1 MLYNYFIIAFRNI
14 LKYKVFSFINV
25 IGLTIGITCCILLT
39 LFIHY
44 EFSYERHF
52 NDYQNIYRITSTIA
66 SDQWTSAIPCTAPPM
81 VPTFQR
87 EFPEIQ
93 TATRVVMPPD
103 VQTHYLRFEDKA
115 FYEDRGYVVDSTFF
129 DVFSY
134 PFEEGDQATALDGA
148 SPVVLSHDLARKFF
162 PKVSALDQL
171 LIITSGGIADTFR
184 VTGVL
189 KPYKNPSQ
197 LDAGFYM
204 GMNNKGWGKII
215 NDIQS
220 WAQTFIYS
228 FVKLRAETSV
238 EDLTAK
244 MPALMEKHGAKELK
258 AMGFTYTPALQPL
271 KDMHLY
277 SAREF
282 TSNSALTDIGPS
294 GNIISVYIVASICV
308 FILLIACINFIN
320 LTTAKAFQ
328 RASEVGVRK
337 SLGASR
343 IVLIRQFLGES
354 LLITLIAVILS
365 VVFVELTLPIFN
377 SIAQKNLSINGQN
390 IGFIV
395 LMLSAITVATG
406 VISGS
411 YPAFYLSA
419 FQPARVL
426 KEKYVSTGS
435 TGWLRKSLVVFQFVI
450 SISMISSILI
460 IRKQISFVQNMPLGF
475 NPEYKITIP
484 IQTGEAKA
492 GYQNLKNR
500 LKQLPGV
507 SEVSASSAL
516 PATPTVRNLP
526 LYPDGASAEGA
537 VPHFW
542 ISIDE
547 NYFDMLGVKLLQGRN
562 LNTETDAAAFM
573 VPLTR
578 IVVNETSL
586 KENNIEVEKALG
598 TKLHVE
604 LNGQKLI
611 FEIVGVVEDF
621 HQFSMHKSV
630 APMMFII
637 PKPEMMDYN
646 ALCVATTAANFDRTL
661 GDVEKIWKQIMPN
674 SIFEYS
680 VLTENI
686 KRQYDADQRVFA
698 VIATFTSIAIV
709 LSCLGLY
716 GLSIFTAE
724 RKVKEIGIRKVFGA
738 NVSQIVRI
746 LSFDFIKLVLIA
758 IAIAIPVGYYA
769 MNAWLENFAY
779 KIEMDAGIFILAGS
793 MAIAIAGLT
802 IGHEAL
808 KAALKNP
815 VDSIRNE

>member
-1 MLYNYFIIAFRNI
+1 M
-14 LKYKVFSFINV
+14 
-25 IGLTIGITCCILLT
+25 
-39 LFIHY
+39 FIHY
-44 EFSYERHF
+44 EFSYEKHF
-52 NDYQNIYRITSTIA
+52 NDYQNIYRVTSTIT
-66 SDQWTSAIPCTAPPM
+66 SDQWTTTIPCTAPPI

-93 TATRVVMPPD
+93 SATRVVIPPD
-103 VQTHYLRFEDKA
+103 VQRHYLRFEDKA

-134 PFEEGDQATALDGA
+134 AFEEGDPATALDGA

-162 PKVSALDQL
+162 AETSALDHL

-189 KPYKNPSQ
+189 KPFENPSQ

-215 NDIQS
+215 NDMQS

-228 FVKLRAETSV
+228 FVKLRPETSA
-238 EDLTAK
+238 EDLTTK

-258 AMGFTYTPALQPL
+258 AMGFAYTPGLQPL

-328 RASEVGVRK
+328 RAPEVGVRK

-343 IVLIRQFLGES
+343 TVLIRQFLGES
-354 LLITLIAVILS
+354 LLITLIAMILS
-365 VVFVELTLPIFN
+365 VLFVELTLPIFN
-377 SIAQKNLSINGQN
+377 SIAQKNLSINIQN

-395 LMLSAITVATG
+395 LMLLAIAVATG

-426 KEKYVSTGS
+426 KEKYVSASS
-435 TGWLRKSLVVFQFVI
+435 TGWLRKGLVVFQFVI
-450 SISMISSILI
+450 SISLISSILI

-492 GYQNLKNR
+492 GYQILKNR
-500 LKQLPGV
+500 FKQLPGV
-507 SEVSASSAL
+507 SEVSASSAF

-537 VPHFW
+537 VPHYW

-562 LNTETDAAAFM
+562 LNTETDAA
-573 VPLTR
+573 
-578 IVVNETSL
+578 
-586 KENNIEVEKALG
+586 
-598 TKLHVE
+598 
-604 LNGQKLI
+604 
-611 FEIVGVVEDF
+611 GVHGSIDPNC
-621 HQFSMHKSV
+621 HQRNQF
-630 APMMFII
+630 
-637 PKPEMMDYN
+637 
-646 ALCVATTAANFDRTL
+646 
-661 GDVEKIWKQIMPN
+661 
-674 SIFEYS
+674 
-680 VLTENI
+680 
-686 KRQYDADQRVFA
+686 
-698 VIATFTSIAIV
+698 
-709 LSCLGLY
+709 
-716 GLSIFTAE
+716 E
-724 RKVKEIGIRKVFGA
+724 RK
-738 NVSQIVRI
+738 Q
-746 LSFDFIKLVLIA
+746 
-758 IAIAIPVGYYA
+758 
-769 MNAWLENFAY
+769 
-779 KIEMDAGIFILAGS
+779 
-793 MAIAIAGLT
+793 
-802 IGHEAL
+802 H
-808 KAALKNP
+808 
-815 VDSIRNE
+815 RNG

>member
-1 MLYNYFIIAFRNI
+1 MLYNYFVIAFRNI
-14 LKYKVFSFINV
+14 LKQKVFSFINV
-25 IGLTIGITCCILLT
+25 LGLTIGITCCILLA

-44 EFSYERHF
+44 EFSYEKHF
-52 NDYQNIYRITSTIA
+52 KDYQNIYRVTSILE
-66 SDQWTSAIPCTAPPM
+66 SDQWSSTIPCTAPPM

-93 TATRVVMPPD
+93 SATRVVIPPD
-103 VQTHYLRFEDKA
+103 VQRHYLRFEDKG
-115 FYEDRGYVVDSTFF
+115 FYETRGYVVDSTFF

-134 PFEEGDQATALDGA
+134 PFEEGDPATALDGA

-162 PKVSALDQL
+162 ADASALDQI
-171 LIITSGGIADTFR
+171 LIITSGGIADTFH

-189 KPYKNPSQ
+189 KPYEHPSQ

-215 NDIQS
+215 NDMQS
-220 WAQTFIYS
+220 WVQTFIYS
-228 FVKLRAETSV
+228 FVKLKQGTLV
-238 EDLTAK
+238 DNLTAK

-258 AMGFTYTPALQPL
+258 AMGFKSTPGLQPL

-277 SAREF
+277 SAQEF
-282 TSNSALTDIGPS
+282 TSATALTDIGTS
-294 GNIISVYIVASICV
+294 GNIMSVYVIASICL

-328 RASEVGVRK
+328 RAGEVGVRK

-343 IVLIRQFLGES
+343 TVLIRQFLGES
-354 LLITLIAVILS
+354 LLITAIAMILS
-365 VVFVELTLPIFN
+365 VVFVQLALPIFN

-390 IGFIV
+390 IGFIA
-395 LMLSAITVATG
+395 LMLVGISIVTG

-426 KEKYVSTGS
+426 KEKYVSANS

-450 SISMISSILI
+450 SIALISSILI

-500 LKQLPGV
+500 IKQLANV

-516 PATPTVRNLP
+516 PATPTVRTLP
-526 LYPDGASAEGA
+526 LYRDGATAEGA
-537 VPHFW
+537 VPHYW

-562 LNTETDAAAFM
+562 LNAATDTAGFLA
-573 VPLTR
+573 PLTR
-578 IVVNETSL
+578 IVVNEASL
-586 KENNIEVEKALG
+586 KETNIEPEKAIG
-598 TKLHVE
+598 TKLQVD
-604 LNGQKLI
+604 LNGQNLK
-611 FEIVGVVEDF
+611 FEIVGVVQDF
-621 HQFSMHKSV
+621 HQFSMHKSL
-630 APMMFII
+630 APMMFMI
-637 PKPEMMDYN
+637 PKPEMMDYS
-646 ALCVATTAANFDRTL
+646 ALCVATGAANFEGTL
-661 GDVEKIWKQIMPN
+661 TELKKIWKELMPN

-680 VLTENI
+680 ILTDNI
-686 KRQYDADQRVFA
+686 KQQYEADQRVFA
-698 VIATFTSIAIV
+698 VSAIFTTIAIV
-709 LSCLGLY
+709 ISCLGLY

-738 NVSQIVRI
+738 NVSQIVGI

-758 IAIAIPVGYYA
+758 IVIAIPVGYYA

-779 KIEMDAGIFILAGS
+779 KIEMDAAIFILAGF
-793 MAIAIAGLT
+793 MAITIAGLT
-802 IGHEAL
+802 IGFEAL

>member
-52 NDYQNIYRITSTIA
+52 NDYQNIYRVTSTIA
-66 SDQWTSAIPCTAPPM
+66 SDQWTSTIPCTAPPM

-93 TATRVVMPPD
+93 TATRVVVPPD
-103 VQTHYLRFEDKA
+103 VQRHYLRFEDKA

-162 PKVSALDQL
+162 AKASALDQL
-171 LIITSGGIADTFR
+171 LIITSGGISDTFR

-204 GMNNKGWGKII
+204 GMNNKGWGKIG
-215 NDIQS
+215 DIQS

-228 FVKLRAETSV
+228 FVKLRPETSA

-258 AMGFTYTPALQPL
+258 AMGFAYTPALQPL

-282 TSNSALTDIGPS
+282 ASNSALIDIGPS

-426 KEKYVSTGS
+426 KEKYVSTSS

-698 VIATFTSIAIV
+698 VIAIFTSIAIV

-779 KIEMDAGIFILAGS
+779 KIEMDAAIFILAGS

-802 IGHEAL
+802 IGYEAL

>member
-14 LKYKVFSFINV
+14 LKHKVFSFINV
-25 IGLTIGITCCILLT
+25 LGLTIGITCCILLA
-39 LFIHY
+39 LFLHY
-44 EFSYERHF
+44 EFSYEKHF
-52 NDYQNIYRITSTIA
+52 NDYQNIYRVTSTIT
-66 SDQWTSAIPCTAPPM
+66 SDQWTSTIPCTAPPA

-93 TATRVVMPPD
+93 SATRVVIPPD
-103 VQTHYLRFEDKA
+103 VQRHYLRFEDKT

-134 PFEEGDQATALDGA
+134 SFEEGDPATALDGT

-162 PKVSALDQL
+162 TDASALDKL
-171 LIITSGGIADTFR
+171 LIITSGGIGDTFR

-189 KPYKNPSQ
+189 KPFEFPSQ

-215 NDIQS
+215 NGMQS

-228 FVKLRAETSV
+228 FVKLGPRTSA

-244 MPALMEKHGAKELK
+244 MPALMEKHGVKELK
-258 AMGFTYTPALQPL
+258 AIGFAYTPGLQPL

-282 TSNSALTDIGPS
+282 VNNSALTDIGPS
-294 GNIISVYIVASICV
+294 GSIISVYIVASICV

-328 RASEVGVRK
+328 RAPEVGVRK

-343 IVLIRQFLGES
+343 TVLIRQFLGES
-354 LLITLIAVILS
+354 LLITLIAMILS
-365 VVFVELTLPIFN
+365 VLFVELTLPIFN
-377 SIAQKNLSINGQN
+377 SIAQRNLSINGQN

-395 LMLSAITVATG
+395 LMLSGISIATG

-426 KEKYVSTGS
+426 KEKYISATS
-435 TGWLRKSLVVFQFVI
+435 SGWLRKSLVVFQFVI
-450 SISMISSILI
+450 SISLISSILI
-460 IRKQISFVQNMPLGF
+460 IRKQISFVQSMPLGF
-475 NPEYKITIP
+475 NPEFKITIP

-500 LKQLPGV
+500 FKQLAGV

-526 LYPDGASAEGA
+526 LYQNGATAEGA
-537 VPHFW
+537 VPHYW

-562 LNTETDAAAFM
+562 LNTETDAVGFM

-586 KENNIEVEKALG
+586 KENNIEVEKAPG
-598 TKLHVE
+598 TKLNVE
-604 LNGQKLI
+604 LNGEKLI

-637 PKPEMMDYN
+637 PLPEMMDYN

-661 GDVEKIWKQIMPN
+661 DDVEKIWKELMPN

-680 VLTENI
+680 VLTENV

-698 VIATFTSIAIV
+698 VIAIFTSIAIV

-738 NVSQIVRI
+738 NVSQIVGI

-758 IAIAIPVGYYA
+758 TVIAIPLGYYA

-779 KIEMDAGIFILAGS
+779 KIEMDAAVFILAAF
-793 MAIAIAGLT
+793 MAITIAGLT
-802 IGHEAL
+802 IGFEAI